1 MMMVRKGMLMIM
13 TGTLVNAAAIVIGG
27 LLGLTFRNILSEKSQ
42 ETLMQGVGLFVLL
55 YGIKQFLGGQE
66 FILVLLAMIIG
77 GLIGAW
83 IDIDGRIKKLEVWLE
98 KKFTP
103 NAAAGAAGVAVDSAA
118 GTAAAAGGG
127 VGKGFI
133 YASLVFGIGPMAI
146 TGAIADGLS
155 GDSGI
160 LLTKAVI
167 DGIAAAAFAAA
178 LGPGVLLS
186 ALTILAYQGGLTL
199 LAASVQSILPGP
211 VVLDLTAVGG
221 MLVFGIGVNMLGWKP
236 IRVPNFLPALFVV
249 IPIVHWAPAITALIG
264 GLF

>member
-1 MMMVRKGMLMIM
+1 
-13 TGTLVNAAAIVIGG
+13 
-27 LLGLTFRNILSEKSQ
+27 
-42 ETLMQGVGLFVLL
+42 MQGVGLFVLL

-66 FILVLLAMIIG
+66 FVLVLLAMIIG
-77 GLIGAW
+77 GLLGAW
-83 IDIDGRIKKLEVWLE
+83 IDIDGRIKKLEGWLE
-98 KKFTP
+98 TKFSS
-103 NAAAGAAGVAVDSAA
+103 GG
-118 GTAAAAGGG
+118 GAAAAGGAAG
-127 VGKGFI
+127 NAVGGSVTGATAGSAAGGAAGAGIGKGFI

-167 DGIAAAAFAAA
+167 DGIAAAAFSAA

-186 ALTILAYQGGLTL
+186 ALTILVYQGGLTL
-199 LAASVQSILPGP
+199 LAASVQSFLPGP

-236 IRVPNFLPALFVV
+236 IRVPNFLPALLAV
-249 IPIVHWAPAITALIG
+249 IPLVNWAPAITAFISRI
-264 GLF
+264 F

>member
-1 MMMVRKGMLMIM
+1 MIM
-13 TGTLVNAAAIVIGG
+13 TGTLANVAAIVIGG
-27 LLGLTFRNILSEKSQ
+27 LLGLTFRNLLSEKSQ

-55 YGIKQFLGGQE
+55 YGVKQFLGGQE
-66 FILVLLAMIIG
+66 FVMVLLAMIIG
-77 GLIGAW
+77 GLLGAW
-83 IDIDGRIKKLEVWLE
+83 IDIDGRIKKLESWLE
-98 KKFTP
+98 TKFSP
-103 NAAAGAAGVAVDSAA
+103 
-118 GTAAAAGGG
+118 AAAAGTGI
-127 VGKGFI
+127 GKGFV

-167 DGIAAAAFAAA
+167 DGIAATAFAAA

-186 ALTILAYQGGLTL
+186 AVTILVYQGGLTL

-236 IRVPNFLPALFVV
+236 IRVPNFLPALFAV
-249 IPIVHWAPAITALIG
+249 IPIVHWGPAIAALIG
-264 GLF
+264 SIFH

>member
-1 MMMVRKGMLMIM
+1 
-13 TGTLVNAAAIVIGG
+13 
-27 LLGLTFRNILSEKSQ
+27 
-42 ETLMQGVGLFVLL
+42 MQGVGLFVLL

-66 FILVLLAMIIG
+66 FVLVLLAMIIG
-77 GLIGAW
+77 GLLGAW
-83 IDIDGRIKKLEVWLE
+83 VDIDGRIKKLEGWLE
-98 KKFTP
+98 TKFSS
-103 NAAAGAAGVAVDSAA
+103 GG
-118 GTAAAAGGG
+118 GAAAAGGAAG
-127 VGKGFI
+127 AGIGKGFI

-167 DGIAAAAFAAA
+167 DGIAAAAFSAA

-186 ALTILAYQGGLTL
+186 ALTILVYQGGLTL
-199 LAASVQSILPGP
+199 LAASVQSFLPGP

-236 IRVPNFLPALFVV
+236 IRVPNFLPALLAV
-249 IPIVHWAPAITALIG
+249 IPLVNWAPAITAFISRI
-264 GLF
+264 F

>member
-98 KKFTP
+98 KKF
-103 NAAAGAAGVAVDSAA
+103 
-118 GTAAAAGGG
+118 
-127 VGKGFI
+127 
-133 YASLVFGIGPMAI
+133 
-146 TGAIADGLS
+146 
-155 GDSGI
+155 
-160 LLTKAVI
+160 
-167 DGIAAAAFAAA
+167 
-178 LGPGVLLS
+178 
-186 ALTILAYQGGLTL
+186 
-199 LAASVQSILPGP
+199 
-211 VVLDLTAVGG
+211 
-221 MLVFGIGVNMLGWKP
+221 
-236 IRVPNFLPALFVV
+236 
-249 IPIVHWAPAITALIG
+249 
-264 GLF
+264 